1 MSPEKEGIVPAS
13 LVEKAKNCVEF
24 ISSRT
29 PIEKTDVTSHFA
41 TNLVEL
47 SEGALQR
54 ISNTSDQNY
63 NMRFIKP
70 SKKFYNLLMS
80 VWMGFDAH
88 TLKSLDF
95 QIYLD
100 SVKDRIGLMK
110 WKD

>member
-1 MSPEKEGIVPAS
+1 VSPERDGIVPAS

-54 ISNTSDQNY
+54 IANTDDPKDKLY

-80 VWMGFDAH
+80 VWMGFDSH
-88 TLKSLDF
+88 TLKALEF
-95 QIYLD
+95 
-100 SVKDRIGLMK
+100 
-110 WKD
+110 